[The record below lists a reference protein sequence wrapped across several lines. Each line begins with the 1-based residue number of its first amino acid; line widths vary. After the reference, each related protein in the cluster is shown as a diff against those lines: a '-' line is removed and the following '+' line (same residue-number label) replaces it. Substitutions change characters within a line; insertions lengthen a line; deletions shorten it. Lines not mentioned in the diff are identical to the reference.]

1 MSKHVEGHKTAMDR
15 LREMTTVGEI
25 LETAKSFEKA
35 AESFYSGLVPK
46 VSKPIRELVQELA
59 DEEKEHFA
67 LFDNLMNKPEA
78 EKFFAESIK
87 APESDHKFSDYI
99 HMPKLGKKP
108 DDQAVLQYAMGRE
121 HAAAEHYGE
130 LAKTAPEGPIRDLFA
145 YLADE
150 ELRHK
155 GELEKR
161 YYEIVHSGGV

>member
-1 MSKHVEGHKTAMDR
+1 MSKHVEGHKSAMDR
-15 LREMTTVGEI
+15 LRAMTTVGEI

-35 AESFYSGLVPK
+35 AELFYTDLIPK
-46 VSKPIRELVQELA
+46 VSKPIRELVEELA

-67 LFDNLMNKPEA
+67 LFDNLMKQPDA
-78 EKFFAESIK
+78 EKFFSESIK
-87 APESDHKFSDYI
+87 VPESDHMFSDYVQT
-99 HMPKLGKKP
+99 PKLGKNP

-130 LAKTAPEGPIRDLFA
+130 LAQTAPEGPIKDLFV